1 MKAVA
6 GMASSQEP
14 MLHAS
19 GWRRRSQQVDP
30 VNGRN
35 SAAGAATG
43 EIIADRI
50 TLGREASGK
59 EEQTPASDPAGA
71 GLSPTMKNVM
81 GLPAV
86 LEKLS
91 ARSAER
97 PEVKGLQNA
106 VQHIRENLER
116 HGYVG
121 FPPSAGTDDQPVE
134 SPGMADESPVVAN
147 LTEDGASETGALIV
161 AEIPDESSPAVEERI
176 VTVTDDL
183 SGAAENRT

>member
-19 GWRRRSQQVDP
+19 GWRLRSQQVDP
-30 VNGRN
+30 VHGRKP
-35 SAAGAATG
+35 AAGAATG

-71 GLSPTMKNVM
+71 GHSPTMKNVM

-121 FPPSAGTDDQPVE
+121 FPPSAGTDDLP
-134 SPGMADESPVVAN
+134 DESPVVAN

-161 AEIPDESSPAVEERI
+161 TEIPNESSPAVEERI
-176 VTVTDDL
+176 VTATDDL
-183 SGAAENRT
+183 SDAAENRT